1 MEQMFADP
9 QVKHLEMATPV
20 NHPRMGEFGV
30 VNQAIR
36 LSRTP
41 HQIRTATPEQGEHTD
56 EILAELG
63 YDAAAIKAMHD
74 KGAV

>member
-1 MEQMFADP
+1 
-9 QVKHLEMATPV
+9 
-20 NHPRMGEFGV
+20 MGEFGV

>member
-1 MEQMFADP
+1 
-9 QVKHLEMATPV
+9 MATPV
-20 NHPRMGEFGV
+20 QHPRMGEFNI
-30 VNQAIR
+30 VNQAIG

-56 EILAELG
+56 EILAGLG
-63 YDAAAIKAMHD
+63 YDAAAIAALHD